1 MISVGELIDRERY
14 KADITREKLANGIC
28 NQQTLYRALV
38 EDSDLSVLPFEM
50 LLERLKRPTDVLEY
64 ILSQGEYE
72 RLLLRDS
79 IEEAIIEDNTE
90 EARKMLKQYLEDSSD
105 DDEADKMYYYRTL
118 AASYIYG
125 GKSRKDIEEGMAL
138 IKKAIRTT
146 LPGINKDNYDSYL
159 FSTYEIENI
168 LMYIEALCLLENKQQ
183 AINMAIGCYEYIEKT
198 WDNSAMLVRVIP
210 KCVYLMLK
218 YGEGIIDDEK
228 LVQYCEKALTYLR
241 EETIL
246 YFLIPIM
253 EKVIEIYKRLDNVER
268 AEYWKKYYAFLVD
281 FCREYSS
288 DIGEIPVFYRWKRT
302 AYYLDYEVFKGERLN
317 QGMNQEELADG
328 IYGNPASVSNVE
340 KGKQSPNKTKYR
352 KLCKKLSI
360 DKSRYS
366 GFIIADDFEKIER
379 VADIRKKLSM
389 GNLKEVLEYIER
401 EQPQTNLERHILE
414 SYRMIAMQTMIGIDV
429 DKAFK
434 ELSDVIESV
443 YPLKKE
449 KYFRRPFRGEIDV
462 ILAYLAFLNKNNP
475 TEGLSISK
483 LLLEANKE
491 TKVESKHN
499 YRNLMSSYIAYM
511 KSISRIGEMSKND
524 STFDES
530 VQLCFEQ
537 GIGGALIGVFWSR
550 GLQVKN
556 ALGIVHAE
564 RYLRYGYLLAEL
576 FMNKGADIKRTFYEE
591 TFGTPR

>member
-50 LLERLKRPTDVLEY
+50 LLERLKKPTDVLEY

-72 RLLLRDS
+72 RILLRDS
-79 IEEAIIEDNTE
+79 IEEAIIEDKTE

-125 GKSRKDIEEGMAL
+125 GKSRKDIEEGLAL

-146 LPGINKDNYDSYL
+146 LLGINKDNYDSYL

-168 LMYIEALCLLENKQQ
+168 LMYIESLCLLENKNE
-183 AINMAIGCYEYIEKT
+183 AMNLAIGCYEYIEKI
-198 WDNSAMLVRVIP
+198 WDNPAMLVRVIP

-228 LVQYCEKALTYLR
+228 LAQYCEKALTYLR

-253 EKVIEIYKRLDNVER
+253 EKTIEIYKRLDNVER
-268 AEYWKKYYAFLVD
+268 IEYWKKYYEFLVD

-340 KGKQSPNKTKYR
+340 KGKQTPNKTKYR

-366 GFIIADDFEKIER
+366 GFIIADEFEKIER

-389 GNLKEVLEYIER
+389 GNLKEVLEHIER

-414 SYRMIAMQTMIGIDV
+414 SYKIIAMRDLKKID
-429 DKAFK
+429 DEKSFK
-434 ELSDVIESV
+434 ELVKVIEEV

-449 KYFRRPFRGEIDV
+449 KYSRRPFRGELDI
-462 ILAYLAFLNKNNP
+462 ILAYLAVLNKVNT
-475 TEGLSISK
+475 TEAYDIEKK
-483 LLLEANKE
+483 LLEVNKE
-491 TKVESKHN
+491 TRVVNRYN
-499 YRNLMSSYIAYM
+499 YYNNLSIYIAYVKTAADVGM
-511 KSISRIGEMSKND
+511 VLKD
-524 STFDES
+524 SDLFEKGVS
-530 VQLCFEQ
+530 LSLEQ
-537 GIGGALIGVFWSR
+537 GVGGALIGLVWSKA
-550 GLQVKN
+550 LQVK
-556 ALGIVHAE
+556 AISGLQSAE
-564 RYLRYGYLLAEL
+564 KYFRYGYLWPEL
-576 FMNKGADIKRTFYEE
+576 FMNNWAPIKRNYYEAVFKE
-591 TFGTPR
+591 VI